1 MTTSLSKKVTF
12 AALIM
17 MASVLASR
25 VIGLLREMVI
35 AHLGGAAGEVD
46 AYNVAFVIPEILNHV
61 VASGFL
67 SITFI
72 PIFSQYLAANH
83 EDEGW
88 KVFSIIFS
96 VFGVLLALLVA
107 AAWWWAP
114 ELVALVAPGLTDPG
128 HRAAAIRMT
137 RIIMPAQLCFFFGGL
152 LMAVQFAKERFTLP
166 ALAPLLYNL
175 GIILGG
181 VLLYRWLGMEGFAW
195 GVLAGALAGNMLV
208 QYAGARRVGMRLRW
222 RFTLTHP
229 DLKRYVLLTLPLM
242 VGLTMTFSTEFF
254 TRFFGSFLPEGSI
267 ASLNYGL
274 RVMLILVGFFG
285 QAAGVASYPYLA
297 RLIAEGRLAEMNRLL
312 NDTLRRYIALV
323 IPVATLMMVLS
334 REVIRLLFQ
343 RGRFDQ
349 QATALTAEVL
359 VFLLIG
365 AFAFAAQT
373 VVVRGYY
380 ATQNTLFPTIVGTL
394 AVLASVPLYWL
405 GTTQMGIH
413 GLALAVS
420 VSAVLQSG
428 LLYLLWNRRS
438 GNIESRFVYLL
449 FGKLLLLSAVVGAMS
464 WGMRTV
470 VLRFLDPASLFDSL
484 LMCLIIGSIF
494 TGLFVA
500 AGLALRVQE
509 VISASKQIGR
519 KLKLV
524 SRREG

>member
-1 MTTSLSKKVTF
+1 
-12 AALIM
+12 
-17 MASVLASR
+17 
-25 VIGLLREMVI
+25 
-35 AHLGGAAGEVD
+35 
-46 AYNVAFVIPEILNHV
+46 
-61 VASGFL
+61 
-67 SITFI
+67 
-72 PIFSQYLAANH
+72 
-83 EDEGW
+83 
-88 KVFSIIFS
+88 
-96 VFGVLLALLVA
+96 
-107 AAWWWAP
+107 
-114 ELVALVAPGLTDPG
+114 
-128 HRAAAIRMT
+128 
-137 RIIMPAQLCFFFGGL
+137 
-152 LMAVQFAKERFTLP
+152 
-166 ALAPLLYNL
+166 
-175 GIILGG
+175 
-181 VLLYRWLGMEGFAW
+181 
-195 GVLAGALAGNMLV
+195 
-208 QYAGARRVGMRLRW
+208 MRLRW

>member
-1 MTTSLSKKVTF
+1 
-12 AALIM
+12 M

-25 VIGLLREMVI
+25 VIGLVREMVI

-72 PIFSQYLAANH
+72 PIFSKYLAAG
-83 EDEGW
+83 DERAGW
-88 KVFSIIFS
+88 EVFSIIFT
-96 VFGVLLALLVA
+96 VFGTLLALLVA

-114 ELVALVAPGLTDPG
+114 ELVALVAPGLADPG
-128 HRAAAIRMT
+128 QRAAAIRMT
-137 RIIMPAQLCFFFGGL
+137 RIITPAQLCFFFGGL
-152 LMAVQFAKERFTLP
+152 LMAVQFAKEQFTLP

-181 VLLYRWLGMEGFAW
+181 VLLYRWLAMAGFAW
-195 GVLAGALAGNMLV
+195 GVLAGALAGNLLV
-208 QYAGARRVGMRLRW
+208 QYVGARRVGMHLRW
-222 RFTLTHP
+222 RFTLSHP
-229 DLKRYVLLTLPLM
+229 DVKRYVLLSLPLM

-254 TRFFGSFLPEGSI
+254 IRFFGSFLPEGSI

-297 RLIAEGRLAEMNRLL
+297 RLMAEGRLAEMNRLL
-312 NDTLRRYIALV
+312 DDTLRRYIALV
-323 IPVATLMMVLS
+323 IPVATLLMVLS

-349 QATALTAEVL
+349 QATVLTAEVL
-359 VFLLIG
+359 VLLLIG

-380 ATQNTLFPTIVGTL
+380 AMQNTLFPTLVGTL
-394 AVLASVPLYWL
+394 AVLASLPLYWF
-405 GTTQMGIH
+405 GTTQLGIH

-420 VSAVLQSG
+420 LSAILQSG
-428 LLYLLWNRRS
+428 LLYMLWNRKS
-438 GNIESRFVYLL
+438 GNRGSRLVYLL
-449 FGKLLLLSAVVGAMS
+449 FGKLLLLSAAAGMMS
-464 WGMRTV
+464 AALRKV
-470 VLRFLDPASLFDSL
+470 VLRFLAPDGMRDSL
-484 LMCLIIGSIF
+484 LLCLIIGTVF
-494 TGLFVA
+494 TALFLA
-500 AGLALRVQE
+500 ASHALRVEE
-509 VISASKQIGR
+509 VMRVAGQIARRLKPGR
-519 KLKLV
+519 
-524 SRREG
+524 RRNP